1 MRTIKTIKEY
11 QDCIDE
17 AIKTNSS
24 IQIKLEMDDDTLEK
38 AAKELKMDRVDI
50 VVTLEGNIIKP
61 L

>member
-17 AIKTNSS
+17 VIKTNSS

-38 AAKELKMDRVDI
+38 AAKELKMDGVDI